1 MYLTPSLWPV
11 RSAHDLSRRR
21 CLQWLGALSLAP
33 AARAASSLPEGT
45 GWPRARAVPGGV
57 ARVPLGPFDTRPR
70 AFDGTTPLLVLGEA
84 SGWHAWV
91 GIALSAEPGEY
102 RVECQAP
109 GEAPRSVPYTVEPH
123 RYPEQHLRVE
133 PRTVELSPEDLA
145 RHQRERAHQLQVTQR
160 FSEAPANWFASP
172 DALRMSA
179 PVSGRLSSPFGA
191 RRVFNGQARQP
202 HSGIDLAA
210 PQGTPVAT
218 PLDAEVIDIG
228 DYFFNG
234 LTVWLDHG
242 GGLLSML
249 CHLSRISVQT
259 GARLVVGQ
267 ELGAVGATGR
277 ATGPHL
283 HWSVMLNR
291 QMVDPTL
298 FLAG

>member
-1 MYLTPSLWPV
+1 MYPPPLLWPA
-11 RSAHDLSRRR
+11 RSERALSRRR

-33 AARAASSLPEGT
+33 AAGFTSPLPEEG
-45 GWPRARAVPGGV
+45 GWPRPRPVPGGV
-57 ARVPLGPFDTRPR
+57 ARVALGPGDTRPL
-70 AFDGTTPLLVLGEA
+70 AFDGTTPLLVLGQA
-84 SGWHAWV
+84 AGWHAWV
-91 GIALSAEPGEY
+91 GIALSVEPGEH
-102 RVECQAP
+102 RVECQVP
-109 GEAPRSVPYTVEPH
+109 GEAPRWVPYTVLPH

-145 RHQRERAHQLQVTQR
+145 RHQRERAHQQQVTQR
-160 FSEAPANWFASP
+160 FSEPPAAWLDKP
-172 DALRMSA
+172 DALRMSS
-179 PVSGRLSSPFGA
+179 PVQGRLSSPFGA

-210 PQGTPVAT
+210 PQGTRVAA
-218 PLDAEVIDIG
+218 PLDAEVIDTG

-242 GGLLSML
+242 GGLLSMM
-249 CHLSRISVQT
+249 CHLSRIEVKTGDRLMAGQT
-259 GARLVVGQ
+259 V
-267 ELGAVGATGR
+267 GAVGATGR

-298 FLAG
+298 FLPA